1 MGALPAI
8 FASASIAATLIWL
21 TIRIINRRPFAIGV
35 IALLP
40 LLAISALLS
49 DQRGEFL
56 ATLNRVL
63 PWLLV
68 IGGTIALLCS
78 ALVYQAYIDY
88 VTRMLH
94 SQRFC
99 RWINRACGPD
109 WVDRLH
115 LEWKKWEVVTPAHTR
130 VNICGSVVFIVAGAV
145 WLALR

>member
-1 MGALPAI
+1 MGALPTI
-8 FASASIAATLIWL
+8 FTSAVISATVIWL

-35 IALLP
+35 ISLLP
-40 LLAISALLS
+40 LLATSVLFS

-78 ALVYQAYIDY
+78 ALVYQAYIDS

-99 RWINRACGPD
+99 RWINRACGPN
-109 WVDRLH
+109 WVNRLH
-115 LEWKKWEVVTPAHTR
+115 LEWKKWEVVTPTHTR
-130 VNICGSVVFIVAGAV
+130 VNICGSVVFIAAGAF
-145 WLALR
+145 WMALR